1 MRDSRKTT
9 TGRNTVVRSE
19 GSLNLF
25 GLLPSTIQRLWQ
37 PVRRALVGFTVAVVI
52 GAAAIGTG
60 GTLDPRRAPVQAS
73 PVASL
78 RLNFVSQSTLRNAVA
93 ATPAPAPKADVEL
106 MHDVTDEPEAHP
118 IISVPQTVT
127 AIPSKARTIRT
138 IRMEVTAY
146 CSCKKCCGPNA
157 AGLTA
162 SGKDISYNDGRF
174 VAADTNVLPF
184 GTKLVIKGYSNNQP
198 VEVIDRGSAIKGN
211 KLDVFYASH
220 EEALKWGRQVIEVT
234 VVE

>member
-1 MRDSRKTT
+1 M
-9 TGRNTVVRSE
+9 RSE

-25 GLLPSTIQRLWQ
+25 GLLPSTTQRLWQ

-60 GTLDPRRAPVQAS
+60 GTLDPRRSPVQAS
-73 PVASL
+73 AIAPL
-78 RLNFVSQSTLRNAVA
+78 RPNFVSQSTLRSVV
-93 ATPAPAPKADVEL
+93 ATPAVAAPKADVEL
-106 MHDVTDEPEAHP
+106 MHDVTEEPQAHP
-118 IISVPQTVT
+118 SISIPQTVS
-127 AIPSKARTIRT
+127 AIPSKKHTIRT

-157 AGLTA
+157 VGLTA

-174 VAADTNVLPF
+174 VAADTSVLPF
-184 GTKLVIKGYSNNQP
+184 GTKLVIKGYSEKP
-198 VEVIDRGSAIKGN
+198 VEVIDRGGAIKGN

-220 EEALKWGRQVIEVT
+220 EEALKWGRQTIEVT
-234 VVE
+234 VIE

>member
-1 MRDSRKTT
+1 MMRSGKTT
-9 TGRNTVVRSE
+9 TGRNTVVRSK
-19 GSLNLF
+19 GKLNLID
-25 GLLPSTIQRLWQ
+25 LLSASIIRLWQ
-37 PVRRALVGFTVAVVI
+37 PVRRTLAGFSAGVVI

-60 GTLDPRRAPVQAS
+60 GTLDPRKAPVQSS
-73 PVASL
+73 PSSSPRIDFAAQSPLRTTVAAP
-78 RLNFVSQSTLRNAVA
+78 AVA
-93 ATPAPAPKADVEL
+93 APKPDVEL
-106 MHDVTDEPEAHP
+106 MHDVTEEPAAHP

-127 AIPSKARTIRT
+127 AMSSSKSRIRT

-184 GTKLVIKGYSNNQP
+184 GTKLVIKGYSDNRP

-220 EEALKWGRQVIEVT
+220 EEALKWGRQIIEVT
-234 VVE
+234 VIE